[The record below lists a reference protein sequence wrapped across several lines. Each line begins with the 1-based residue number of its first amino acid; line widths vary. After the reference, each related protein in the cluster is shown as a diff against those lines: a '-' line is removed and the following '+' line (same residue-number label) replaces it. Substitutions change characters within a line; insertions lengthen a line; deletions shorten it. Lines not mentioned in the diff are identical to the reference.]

1 MSDARRAVE
10 SGETALGI
18 ELGSTR
24 IKAVLIDRSH
34 TPLASGSFEWEN
46 SLKDGV
52 WTYDIDDALRGVQS
66 CYAALKADA
75 LERYGVKITRI
86 GALGVSGMMHGY
98 LPLDRDGRPLC
109 EFRTWRNTMT
119 ERSAAELSELF
130 GFNVPQRWSVA
141 HLDRALLFDEEHV
154 GNIDRLTTLAGYV
167 HERLGGRICVG
178 VGEASGMFPLD
189 GSDYDAAMLDKF
201 DARHASRGL
210 PWKIRDILPKPV
222 AAGGDAGRLS
232 RAGALLLDP
241 SGELEPGAL
250 LAPPEG
256 DAGTGMVATN
266 SVSPNTGNISAGT
279 SVFLMAVL
287 EKPLSKPYPELDI
300 VATPDGAPVAMVHC
314 NNCSNEIDA
323 WADVF
328 GGMLGALG
336 CNRSRGEIYDAMF
349 ASAMRGEPDC
359 GGVYAI
365 NYLSGEPI
373 TGFAEGRPMVLR
385 TPDSRM
391 NFENFM
397 RSQLYSSTATLAAG
411 MEILRAEKVRPTRM
425 SGHGGFFKAE
435 RAGAQVMADAL
446 GTAVSTLST
455 AGEGGPWGMA
465 LLAAYAL
472 WKSEGERLC
481 DYLNDRV
488 FALSASSTCE
498 PTPDGAR
505 GFAAWMKV
513 WRSLLDAERSAVEGT
528 KNA

>member
-1 MSDARRAVE
+1 MTDAKKTIE

-24 IKAVLIDRSH
+24 IKAVLVGRDH
-34 TPLASGSFEWEN
+34 APLASGVFEWEN
-46 SLKDGV
+46 SLVNGV
-52 WTYDIDDALRGVQS
+52 WTYDIDDAVRGVQS

-75 LERYGVKITRI
+75 LDRHGARITKL

-98 LPLDRDGRPLC
+98 LPLDRAGLPLC

-141 HLDRALLFDEEHV
+141 HLDRALLCDEPHV
-154 GNIDRLTTLAGYV
+154 ADIDRLTTLAGYI
-167 HERLGGRICVG
+167 HERLGGRTCVG

-189 GSDYDAAMLDKF
+189 GSRYDEEMLDKF

-210 PWKIRDILPKPV
+210 PWKIRDILPEPV
-222 AAGGDAGRLS
+222 SAGGDAGRLS
-232 RAGALLLDP
+232 SGGAMMLDP

-256 DAGTGMVATN
+256 DAGTGMAATN

-287 EKPLSKPYPELDI
+287 ERPLSRPYPEIDI

-323 WADVF
+323 WADIF
-328 GGMLGALG
+328 EGLLGALG
-336 CNRSRGEIYDAMF
+336 ISRPRGEIYDAMF
-349 ASAMRGEPDC
+349 ASAMKGAPDC

-391 NFENFM
+391 DFDNFT
-397 RSQLYSSTATLAAG
+397 RAQLYSSTATLAAG
-411 MEILRAEKVRPTRM
+411 MEILRAENVRPTRM

-446 GTAVSTLST
+446 GTAVGTLST

-472 WKSEGERLC
+472 WRSDNERLC
-481 DYLNDRV
+481 DYLENRV
-488 FALSASSTCE
+488 FAASASTTCE
-498 PTPDGAR
+498 PTVDGAR
-505 GFAAWMKV
+505 GFADWMKV
-513 WRSLLDAERSAVEGT
+513 WRSLLDAERAAVEGT